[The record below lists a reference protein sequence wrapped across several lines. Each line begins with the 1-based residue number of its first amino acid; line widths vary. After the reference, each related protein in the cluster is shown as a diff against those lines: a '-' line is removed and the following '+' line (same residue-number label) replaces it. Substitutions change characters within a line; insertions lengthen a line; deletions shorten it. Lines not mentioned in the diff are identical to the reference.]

1 MSDAAEP
8 VAVPVCYRHPDRETY
23 IACQRCAKPICP
35 DCMNSAAVGFQ
46 CPDCVKEG
54 RKATRS
60 GRTAYGGEHAANP
73 ALTSQVLVG
82 INVLV
87 WLAVL
92 VSGDLV
98 DKLALIPDIACV
110 EGNQFGCTAIQDGV
124 ARGSVWQLVTS
135 MFLHQQLWHIGF
147 NMFALWMLGPQLEL
161 AMGRAR
167 FLAVYLFS
175 GLAGSTAVYWLSD
188 PNGATLGASGAIFG
202 LLGALAVVAYKVGGD
217 VRSILG
223 WVGANL
229 VITFLIPN
237 ISWQGHL
244 GGLVGGALLA
254 AVVVYAPKQRRNLV
268 QWGGIA
274 LFALLLLVA
283 IAIRTVVLQ

>member
-1 MSDAAEP
+1 MTDSP
-8 VAVPVCYRHPDRETY
+8 VTGVPVCYRHPERETY
-23 IACQRCAKPICP
+23 IACQRCGKPICP
-35 DCMNSAAVGFQ
+35 DCMNNAAVGFQ

-54 RKATRS
+54 MKATRS
-60 GRTAYGGEHAANP
+60 GRTAYGGEHASNP

-82 INVLV
+82 INALV

-92 VSGDLV
+92 VSADLV

-110 EGNQFGCTAIQDGV
+110 EADQFGCTAVQDGV

-147 NMFALWMLGPQLEL
+147 NMFALWVLGPQLEL

-167 FLAVYLFS
+167 FLAVYLLS

-202 LLGALAVVAYKVGGD
+202 LMGALAVVAYKVGGD

-244 GGLVGGALLA
+244 GGLVGGAILA
-254 AVVVYAPKQRRNLV
+254 AIVVYAPKQRRNQL
-268 QWGGIA
+268 QWAGIA
-274 LFALLLLVA
+274 VFAVLLVVA
-283 IAIRTVVLQ
+283 IALRTLVLQ